1 MTTKRTLRSG
11 VISAAPW
18 LALALI
24 TGPAFA
30 AVPTDAIVAQAQHSR
45 DGAGLQVS
53 SWQPDEPTGF
63 ANTNTASFHG
73 YFTKGLD
80 QHLAWENT
88 LGYWGRTSKWSE
100 TQPIIGTTNHELQTH
115 LVPMITALRLY
126 PATTSANR
134 VEPYVTAGI
143 GPVLGVQIQKASG
156 ALTADQTTSMQVGLG
171 VRAGAGVDLWATQVF
186 GITAGG
192 HFQSASFGQD
202 MANDRL
208 YQAWGADFGFSYRF
222 QYR

>member
-1 MTTKRTLRSG
+1 MTTTRAIRSG
-11 VISAAPW
+11 AISAALF
-18 LALALI
+18 LALAFI
-24 TGPAFA
+24 SGPAFA

-45 DGAGLQVS
+45 DGAGLQIS

-63 ANTNTASFHG
+63 GNTHTASFHG

-115 LVPMITALRLY
+115 LVPTITALRLY

-192 HFQSASFGQD
+192 HFESASFGQD
-202 MANDRL
+202 MVNDRL
-208 YQAWGADFGFSYRF
+208 YQAWGVDFGFSYRF